1 MKILNWEYCLYLTS
15 LAGKEKQAFSKG
27 EEFQITRKFKM
38 EMLLEKNLDH

>member
-1 MKILNWEYCLYLTS
+1 MKILNWEYCFYLTS

-27 EEFQITRKFKM
+27 EGFQITRKFKM